1 MKKIININF
10 HSRVIPI
17 EETAY
22 EILQQYIDSLRRYFA
37 HEEGRDEIIS
47 DIENRFSELFADK
60 LKKGVPCITDDDV
73 NSIITSM
80 GRPEEFEAEESA
92 GATAGSGSQ
101 AGGNTATGAN
111 PGGSSQQQGSGQG
124 QYETSEA
131 RRLYRAGNDKI
142 LGGVCAGL
150 ANFLRLDPAIVR
162 IIFVL
167 ITFTWGFGFLLY
179 ILLWII
185 LPTRSLPVNARKRLY
200 RNSDD
205 RVIGGVASG
214 LAAYFHIEVWI
225 PRLIF
230 ALPLIL
236 GVVTSIIRSAWWFHF
251 HFSGPVFFTGGFG
264 GTLFITYIVL
274 WVVLP
279 EAVSASEK
287 LEMRGEKVDLE
298 SIKNTVKSD
307 LETFKGRAKE
317 MGSEMQERFQQV
329 GQQVRQGTQTFTS
342 EAGPVIR
349 RSSNGIGHAIGVL
362 FKAFFLFIAGL
373 IAFGLI
379 LGLISL
385 AFAGNGVLDLK
396 GYILSGFWQNFLAWS
411 SFILFLVTPV
421 VALLTWLI
429 RRITGIR
436 SRTHYLG
443 YMFATLWIL
452 GLISV
457 ITLVGLVMNNFRSRQ
472 HIEDEVSLTQPSTG
486 RMVIKAMQP
495 AGRIFDTDWWFAG
508 DWRHHGPFY
517 NLNDDS
523 LLLTTIRVN
532 VLKSEDAEY
541 HVRVLRFSRSDNSRT
556 AMALAQQ
563 IVFPVRQSD
572 SIFSLPAGFT
582 INIEQKFRNQQVL
595 VAISVPVG
603 KKIMLDKSVK
613 NYEWFSISANSRHI
627 RWSNNGNDE
636 DNWEDATDLENAY
649 SWNTNVEY
657 IMTSDGLSRADRAE
671 IDRKERPEKAERPEQ
686 PERKEQDENGN
697 KKSQHDTN
705 NDGYRYKGPAKPARK
720 SGSDTPV
727 IKSTTMLS
735 VPYSS
740 QFVLLSTLVNPL

>member
-47 DIENRFSELFADK
+47 DIENRFSELFSDK

-73 NSIITSM
+73 NAIIASM
-80 GRPEEFEAEESA
+80 GRPEEFEGEESA
-92 GATAGSGSQ
+92 GASASSGSQ
-101 AGGNTATGAN
+101 AGGGASAGAN
-111 PGGSSQQQGSGQG
+111 SGGPSQQQSSGQG
-124 QYETSEA
+124 QYETSET

-142 LGGVCAGL
+142 LGGVCSGL
-150 ANFLRLDPAIVR
+150 ANYLRLDPAIVR

-214 LAAYFHIEVWI
+214 LAAYFHIDVWI

-251 HFSGPVFFTGGFG
+251 HFGGPVFFTGGFG

-274 WVVLP
+274 WMVLP

-349 RSSNGIGHAIGVL
+349 RGSSGIGHAIGVL

-379 LGLISL
+379 VGLISL
-385 AFAGNGVLDLK
+385 AFAGDGVLELK
-396 GYILSGFWQNFLAWS
+396 NYILSGFWQNFLAWS

-443 YMFATLWIL
+443 YMFATLWVL

-457 ITLVGLVMNNFRSRQ
+457 VTLGGLIMSNFRSRQ
-472 HIEDEVSLTQPSTG
+472 HVEDEITMTQPSTG

-495 AGRIFDTDWWFAG
+495 AGRIYDTDWWFAG

-523 LLLTTIRVN
+523 ILLTTIRVN
-532 VLKSEDAEY
+532 VLKSEDAQY
-541 HVRVLRFSRSDNSRT
+541 HVRVLRFSRSDNSHA

-563 IVFPVRQSD
+563 ISFPVRQSD
-572 SIFSLPAGFT
+572 SILNLPAGFT
-582 INIEQKFRNQQVL
+582 INMEQKFRNQQVL

-603 KKIMLDKSVK
+603 KKILLDKSIR
-613 NYEWFSISANSRHI
+613 NYEWFNVSTNNRHI
-627 RWSNNGNDE
+627 HWSYGGNDE
-636 DNWEDATDLENAY
+636 DSWEDATDLENAY
-649 SWNTNVEY
+649 PWSSNVEY
-657 IMTSDGLSRADRAE
+657 IMTTDGLSRADRAE
-671 IDRKERPEKAERPEQ
+671 TDRKEQQEKAERPEQ

-697 KKSQHDTN
+697 KKHQHDTN
-705 NDGYRYKGPAKPARK
+705 NDGYRYKGPEKPARK

-727 IKSTTMLS
+727 LKSTTMLS